1 MGPVSHRAEPCAP
14 REKTRGRRLGGKGD
28 WMRFL
33 HATAH
38 TPPPYPPAKRWYA
51 VYTRPQHEKQVATQ
65 LVGRS
70 LECFL
75 PRYESVRRWK
85 DRRVVLDLPLFPG
98 YVFVHLEFPKR
109 LAVLQ
114 TPGVVN
120 LVEFGGVP
128 CAIPDEEIEALQAC
142 LASRVRMQPHP
153 YLSVGSR
160 VLVKSGP
167 LAGLEGILTRRKN
180 GYRLVLSIDSISSS
194 VCVELDAMDVEP
206 VTGSR
211 MPKPALA
218 SRAGW
223 PLNQAPAPRLK
234 PVV

>member
-1 MGPVSHRAEPCAP
+1 MQTFPVTE
-14 REKTRGRRLGGKGD
+14 
-28 WMRFL
+28 RFPQ
-33 HATAH
+33 
-38 TPPPYPPAKRWYA
+38 PPPPAKLWYA
-51 VYTRPQHEKQVATQ
+51 VYTRAQHEKQVATQ
-65 LVGRS
+65 LAGQL

-98 YVFVHLEFPKR
+98 YVFVHLELPDR
-109 LAVLQ
+109 LKVLQ
-114 TPGVVN
+114 IPGVVN

-128 CAIPDEEIEALQAC
+128 CPIPEEEIEALQSC
-142 LASRVRMQPHP
+142 LACRVRMQPHP
-153 YLSVGSR
+153 YLSVGRR

-167 LAGLEGILTRRKN
+167 LAGLEGILARRKN

-194 VCVELDAMDVEP
+194 VWVELDAMDVEP

-211 MPKPALA
+211 MAKPTLA

-223 PLNQAPAPRLK
+223 PLNQAAGASS
-234 PVV
+234 